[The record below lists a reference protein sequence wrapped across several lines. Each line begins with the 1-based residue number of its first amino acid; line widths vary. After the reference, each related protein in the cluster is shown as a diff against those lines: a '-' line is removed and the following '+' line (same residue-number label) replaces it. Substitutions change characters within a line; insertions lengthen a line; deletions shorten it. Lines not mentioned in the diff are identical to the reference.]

1 MPDLNPTIA
10 GRIFNLSTSFGDAA
24 GLWSSKMPH
33 TDSTGGNGGTADGH
47 QDLTIQVITTYYA
60 ETIGGFDVRV
70 LMMSFDT
77 SGISAAP
84 ESATLKIFGKTNQQT
99 GNPASHATN
108 GILGL
113 KVLGMAAT
121 DSLAQAD
128 WGAMDLDGA
137 GPTLYTD
144 TLATWNIVGDS
155 TEHNILTL
163 NATALADMTNN
174 DTIQIAIAHKF
185 VYDHY
190 DSNPPFAFGNNS
202 PDGDDEFTAGA
213 GAYFGSV
220 SGQAAYKP
228 VLSYNVAS
236 VPILNTI
243 KLNSGNLTLNSGTL
257 LIKWYLY

>member
-10 GRIFNLSTSFGDAA
+10 GRMLNIGTSFGGAA

-33 TDSTGGNGGTADGH
+33 TDSTGGAGVSDGH
-47 QDLTIQVITTYYA
+47 QPLTIQTITTYYA

-84 ESATLKIFGKTNQQT
+84 ESATLKIFGHSNVAT
-99 GNPASHATN
+99 GNPDSHATN

-121 DSLAQAD
+121 DSLTQAD
-128 WGAMDLDGA
+128 WGAMDLSGD

-144 TLATWNIVGDS
+144 TLATWNKVGDS

-163 NATALADMTNN
+163 NSTALTDMGNN
-174 DTIQIAIAHKF
+174 DTLQIAIAHKF
-185 VYDHY
+185 FYDHY

-202 PDGDDEFTAGA
+202 PNGDDDFTAGA

-220 SGQAAYKP
+220 SGQTAYKP
-228 VLSYNVAS
+228 VLSYTATTTTLPSGITVKGGTFT
-236 VPILNTI
+236 LNGGTLTI
-243 KLNSGNLTLNSGTL
+243 K
-257 LIKWYLY
+257 

>member
-10 GRIFNLSTSFGDAA
+10 GRQIQVRFTFSGAPF
-24 GLWSSKMPH
+24 LWSAAMPDVDAIGSGAST
-33 TDSTGGNGGTADGH
+33 TDGS
-47 QDLTIQVITTYYA
+47 QPKTIQMHWVYSNASVSATDI
-60 ETIGGFDVRV
+60 RV

-77 SGISAAP
+77 SGISEAP
-84 ESATLKIFGKTNQQT
+84 ESATLKIFGHTNTAT
-99 GNPASHATN
+99 GNPAGTEPD

-121 DSLAQAD
+121 DSLAAAD
-128 WGAMDLDGA
+128 WGAIDLDGD

-144 TLATWNIVGDS
+144 TLTSWNKVGDS

-163 NATALADMTNN
+163 NSTALTDIGNN
-174 DTIQIAIAHKF
+174 DTLQIVILHKF
-185 VYDHY
+185 LYDHY

-202 PDGDDEFTAGA
+202 PDGDNEYLAAA

-220 SGQAAYKP
+220 SGEAAYKP
-228 VLSYNVAS
+228 VLSYNAA
-236 VPILNTI
+236 PILNTI

-257 LIKWYLY
+257 LIK